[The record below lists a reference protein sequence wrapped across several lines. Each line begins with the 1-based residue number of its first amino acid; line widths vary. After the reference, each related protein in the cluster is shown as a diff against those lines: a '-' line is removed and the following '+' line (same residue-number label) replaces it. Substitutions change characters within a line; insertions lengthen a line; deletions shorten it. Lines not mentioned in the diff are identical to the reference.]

1 METPPKQSMPGICAT
16 FHQSDPMR
24 SIAYTSEDIKWCEA
38 TIDFLEGQLSHEAP
52 AVRSI
57 PPAKRARHSRAAAAA
72 PSPAPASEPKSAKS
86 SGSSTAPKLPAK
98 VAVVSTEL
106 SSQAKLLGIKLIALI
121 SKLKHRR
128 RRWWTSESWNVI
140 NLVLSTC

>member
-1 METPPKQSMPGICAT
+1 MKCSALMETPLKQSMPGICAI

-38 TIDFLEGQLSHEAP
+38 TINFLEGQLSDEAL

-72 PSPAPASEPKSAKS
+72 PSPAPASEP
-86 SGSSTAPKLPAK
+86 PLQKLPPQRRKTTTSLAQGRQP
-98 VAVVSTEL
+98 VMT
-106 SSQAKLLGIKLIALI
+106 
-121 SKLKHRR
+121 LKMTKMGLWRR
-128 RRWWTSESWNVI
+128 QFPRREHQSPGT
-140 NLVLSTC
+140 